1 MKTGKRAFQ
10 ILIVDDHP
18 LIRVGVTALL
28 SRQPD
33 LEVCGEAID
42 VGEAIAQ
49 VELLHPDLMILDM
62 SLQSG
67 TGLDVI
73 KQLRQ
78 TRGNGSGAGL
88 KILVHS
94 MYEDSVYAERVLQAG
109 ANGYLNK
116 GEPPDVLLT
125 AIRRILSGKVYLSP
139 QMTERVLERSIGQ
152 RPQAGIDPIHQLTD
166 RELEI
171 FRMIG
176 EAMATRNI
184 AERLFLSVNTVETHR
199 SNIKKKLGISNAPEL
214 NQRAVKWVLE
224 NG

>member
-1 MKTGKRAFQ
+1 MKADRKVFR

-33 LEVCGEAID
+33 LDCCGEAISVD
-42 VGEAIAQ
+42 EAVEQ
-49 VELLHPDLMILDM
+49 VEKLKPDLMVLDM

-73 KQLRQ
+73 KRLRQ
-78 TRGNGSGAGL
+78 KSGSNGTR
-88 KILVHS
+88 ILVHS

-109 ANGYLNK
+109 ASGYVNK
-116 GEPPDVLLT
+116 GEAPDVLLT

-139 QMTERVLERSIGQ
+139 AMTDRMLERSIGQ
-152 RPQAGIDPIHQLTD
+152 CPQIGVDPIQQLTD

-176 EAMATRNI
+176 EAATTRNI
-184 AERLFLSVNTVETHR
+184 AEQLFLSVNTVETHR
-199 SNIKKKLGISNAPEL
+199 SNIKKKLGIRNAPEL
-214 NQRAVKWVLE
+214 NKRAVQWVLE

>member
-1 MKTGKRAFQ
+1 MKTDRKAFK

-18 LIRVGVTALL
+18 LIRVGMTALL
-28 SRQPD
+28 SRQSD

-42 VGEAIAQ
+42 IDEAIAQ
-49 VELLHPDLMILDM
+49 VARLQPDLMILDM

-73 KQLRQ
+73 KRLRQ
-78 TRGNGSGAGL
+78 TSGNNGTR
-88 KILVHS
+88 ILVHS

-109 ANGYLNK
+109 GNGYVNK
-116 GEPPDVLLT
+116 GETPDVLLT

-139 QMTERVLERSIGQ
+139 PMTERMLERSIGQ
-152 RPQAGIDPIHQLTD
+152 HPHGCADPIQQLTD

-176 EAMATRNI
+176 EAQPTRVI
-184 AERLFLSVNTVETHR
+184 AEQLFLSVNTIDTHR
-199 SNIKKKLGISNAPEL
+199 SNMKKKLGASNGTEL
-214 NQRAVKWVLE
+214 NQRAVQWVLE

>member
-1 MKTGKRAFQ
+1 MKTDKKSFK

-28 SRQPD
+28 SRQSD

-42 VGEAIAQ
+42 VDEAIAQ
-49 VELLHPDLMILDM
+49 VERLQPDLMILDM

-73 KQLRQ
+73 KRLRQ
-78 TRGNGSGAGL
+78 TSGSNSTR
-88 KILVHS
+88 ILVHS

-109 ANGYLNK
+109 ANGYVNK
-116 GEPPDVLLT
+116 GESPDVLLT

-139 QMTERVLERSIGQ
+139 QMTDRILERSIGQ
-152 RPQAGIDPIHQLTD
+152 RSQVGVDPIQQLTD

-176 EAMATRNI
+176 EAVPTRDI
-184 AERLFLSVNTVETHR
+184 AEQLFLSVNTVETHR
-199 SNIKKKLGISNAPEL
+199 SNIKKKLGVSNAPEL
-214 NQRAVKWVLE
+214 SQRAVQWVLE

>member
-1 MKTGKRAFQ
+1 MKTDKKAFK

-18 LIRVGVTALL
+18 LIRVGMTALL
-28 SRQPD
+28 SRQSD

-42 VGEAIAQ
+42 IDEAIAQ
-49 VELLHPDLMILDM
+49 VARLQPDLMILDM

-73 KQLRQ
+73 KRLRQ
-78 TRGNGSGAGL
+78 TSGCNRTR
-88 KILVHS
+88 ILVHS

-116 GEPPDVLLT
+116 GESPDVLLT

-139 QMTERVLERSIGQ
+139 QMTDRMLERSIGQ
-152 RPQAGIDPIHQLTD
+152 CSQVAVDPIQQFTD

-176 EAMATRNI
+176 EAQPTRVI
-184 AERLFLSVNTVETHR
+184 AEQLFLSVNTIDTHR
-199 SNIKKKLGISNAPEL
+199 SNMKKKLGASNGTEL
-214 NQRAVKWVLE
+214 NQRAVQWVLE

>member
-1 MKTGKRAFQ
+1 MKTDKNAFK

-28 SRQPD
+28 SRQTD

-42 VGEAIAQ
+42 VDEAIEQ
-49 VELLHPDLMILDM
+49 VVRLQPDLMILDM
-62 SLQSG
+62 SLRSG

-73 KQLRQ
+73 KRLRQ
-78 TRGNGSGAGL
+78 TSSSNGTR
-88 KILVHS
+88 ILVHS
-94 MYEDSVYAERVLQAG
+94 MYEDSVYAERVLHAG
-109 ANGYLNK
+109 ANGYVNK
-116 GEPPDVLLT
+116 GESPDVLLT

-139 QMTERVLERSIGQ
+139 QMTDRMLERSVGQ
-152 RPQAGIDPIHQLTD
+152 RPHVGVDPIQQLTD

-176 EAMATRNI
+176 EAVPTREI
-184 AERLFLSVNTVETHR
+184 AEQLFLSVNTIETHR
-199 SNIKKKLGISNAPEL
+199 SNIKKKLGVSNAPEL
-214 NQRAVKWVLE
+214 SQRAVQWVLE

>member
-1 MKTGKRAFQ
+1 MKTDKNAFK

-28 SRQPD
+28 SRQTD

-42 VGEAIAQ
+42 VDEAIEQ
-49 VELLHPDLMILDM
+49 VVRLQPDLMILDM
-62 SLQSG
+62 SLRSG

-73 KQLRQ
+73 KRLRQ
-78 TRGNGSGAGL
+78 TSSSNGTR
-88 KILVHS
+88 ILVHS
-94 MYEDSVYAERVLQAG
+94 MYEDSVYAERVLHAG
-109 ANGYLNK
+109 ANGYVNK
-116 GEPPDVLLT
+116 GESPDVLLT

-139 QMTERVLERSIGQ
+139 QMTDRMLERSVGQ
-152 RPQAGIDPIHQLTD
+152 RPHVGVDPIQQLTD

-176 EAMATRNI
+176 EAVPTREI
-184 AERLFLSVNTVETHR
+184 AEQLFLSVNTIETHR
-199 SNIKKKLGISNAPEL
+199 SNIKKKLGVSNAPEL
-214 NQRAVKWVLE
+214 SQRAVKWVLE

>member
-1 MKTGKRAFQ
+1 MKSDRNTFK

-18 LIRVGVTALL
+18 LIRVGMTALL
-28 SRQPD
+28 SRQRD
-33 LEVCGEAID
+33 MEVCGEATD
-42 VGEAIAQ
+42 ADEAIAQ
-49 VELLHPDLMILDM
+49 VARLQPDLMILDM

-73 KQLRQ
+73 KQVRQ
-78 TRGNGSGAGL
+78 APGSGRGART

-94 MYEDSVYAERVLQAG
+94 MYEESVYAERVLQAG
-109 ANGYLNK
+109 ANGYVNK
-116 GEPPDVLLT
+116 GESPDVLLT

-139 QMTERVLERSIGQ
+139 QMTDRILERSIGQ
-152 RPQAGIDPIHQLTD
+152 RPQAGEDPIQRLTD

-176 EAMATRNI
+176 EAHATREI
-184 AERLFLSVNTVETHR
+184 AEQLFLSVNTVETHR

-214 NQRAVKWVLE
+214 NQRAVQWVLE